1 MESYELFSC
10 FCLFDECC
18 LSKYKRESYQELV
31 NRIVLFEKKM
41 CWLIRK
47 ITHTDRPEK
56 RYVCCINHAR
66 RIMENLVL
74 TETQRENLREGC
86 LRIVDNQPSV
96 GDKRRSCFY
105 FYCEDL
111 IELHEFYIS
120 CKLYFISSDYFNLK
134 KKELAM

>member
-1 MESYELFSC
+1 MSYFPVFVSLTSVVSPSTKEKVIKNLLIES
-10 FCLFDECC
+10 FCL
-18 LSKYKRESYQELV
+18 K
-31 NRIVLFEKKM
+31 KKM